1 MNLPPVTTTL
11 HRFVQGRVGKGEMLR
26 ALVPHGP
33 VFEGM
38 EDDGTPFRH
47 EGVAVVFTSRE
58 AAAVSG
64 WADRIRP
71 VDDWLAMDVAGILWD
86 EGTSSEF
93 PMGTEDLETCR
104 RFARSLAAEQA
115 LLRPAG
121 ELGARRILD
130 GAFTLLI
137 DVSKDVPPTATWSSD
152 DGIRLVLAFT
162 TPELADAWGRDHD
175 GAWEPVDYDGAGLAR
190 FVLDADMLDGACIN
204 PEGPSGPVVLGP
216 AWFAA
221 LLDGHDLRTEPRPA
235 RTIGEIR
242 LWLRGQRSDVA
253 PDAWEHALVRKD
265 GQLLARYT
273 APDGRVYDFTP
284 VDDPGLPE
292 TLGPIL
298 DPGWVLQ
305 AATEAPAPER
315 IALYRMV
322 ASALD
327 GNRRLPRVA
336 FHDPRQAMLRRRYP
350 ERFWAEAWV

>member
-1 MNLPPVTTTL
+1 MNIPPVTQAL
-11 HRFVQGRVGKGEMLR
+11 HDAVQGRLGKGALLR
-26 ALVPHGP
+26 ALVPHQGALLAL
-33 VFEGM
+33 
-38 EDDGTPFRH
+38 DADGEPLIRERTAMLWSSAQAA
-47 EGVAVVFTSRE
+47 EVAGWDGGTR
-58 AAAVSG
+58 AV
-64 WADRIRP
+64 P
-71 VDDWLAMDVAGILWD
+71 DWLGLDVDGVVWD
-86 EGTSSEF
+86 VGTSSEL
-93 PMGTEDLETCR
+93 PMDAEDLETCR

-162 TPELADAWGRDHD
+162 TPELADAWGRDHQ

-242 LWLRGQRSDVA
+242 LWLGGQRSDVA

-284 VDDPGLPE
+284 VDDAGYPE

-315 IALYRMV
+315 VALYRMV